1 MRKFVILLFVM
12 GLGLISCESD
22 YQDGIME
29 ETTEQN
35 NSATKS
41 TSAVSDDENIDYFH
55 FKIPEGTKLVEEA
68 DKISFELPTGYV
80 AYGFVDGRFVSFTE
94 GTVTCNCTSGKG
106 GCSPGKALGMVGC
119 VMTTCT
125 TCEKSGE
132 SVSGGER
139 FSEIG
144 VFNMNEPIAFFS
156 KATDLDGKIMLP
168 AQFYEL
174 DIIVE
179 KLAELEKNLLPSD
192 TDKTKIVPISLYG
205 YVVLIEVA
213 ENIDNTSPYMAAG
226 SVTCICNTEGS
237 VCPYGSKLIAVY
249 CDASNCQSCTMN
261 TGIYDHFSNKEYSL
275 VSNDYF
281 ISVY

>member
-1 MRKFVILLFVM
+1 
-12 GLGLISCESD
+12 
-22 YQDGIME
+22 
-29 ETTEQN
+29 

-119 VMTTCT
+119 VLTTIT
-125 TCEKSGE
+125 TRIKSWE
-132 SVSGGER
+132 YVSIAEI

-144 VFNMNEPIAFFS
+144 VFKMNEQIEFFS
-156 KATDLDGKIMLP
+156 KATDVDGKIILH

-179 KLAELEKNLLPSD
+179 KLAKLEKNLLPSD
-192 TDKTKIVPISLYG
+192 TDKS
-205 YVVLIEVA
+205 
-213 ENIDNTSPYMAAG
+213 
-226 SVTCICNTEGS
+226 
-237 VCPYGSKLIAVY
+237 
-249 CDASNCQSCTMN
+249 
-261 TGIYDHFSNKEYSL
+261 
-275 VSNDYF
+275 
-281 ISVY
+281 